1 MESVKCADRK
11 KVRILYKHHFST
23 LAMKKKL
30 ARVEKWCLCNM
41 PIQIYNSAFWHP
53 DLVINICA

>member
-1 MESVKCADRK
+1 MGVERRK
-11 KVRILYKHHFST
+11 AEEKFYPSNE
-23 LAMKKKL
+23 KKL